1 MRETRYLSHAWGL
14 LTRDRGWYTPILTLS
29 VYMLVPVVGWLVV
42 LGYEMEWAR
51 RVAWGFEGPP
61 QRWGIDIPRCFQS
74 GCRAFVAVLGW
85 CIVWVVLYCAVAMAV
100 TRSYLGPLADA
111 LDTLM
116 LIRMLPWFL
125 LSAWSP
131 VGWPLIVVVSFCT
144 VLTVMVG
151 VRATIY
157 QDSAAG
163 YQISRIVEMIKR
175 DAGGYAKISGLVA
188 LVALV
193 CEFAPLLL
201 SYVLA
206 FIGVFLD
213 LAGGVLFVLFLYP
226 VIFLLMAVYCT
237 VVFLLIHTMVGL
249 WMRQFD
255 VPSWGKSTDSL
266 PAGQRPSSD
275 ARLGSLGGG
284 TSMPRSPTSSG
295 SPSSRGRGQ
304 RISSRGRMP
313 LLRPVPR
320 LGYVPLTSSGAC
332 LHLRDSLAPTKR
344 VLHLLALLMGVTYV
358 LFPTHPLQAIDPR
371 LSILPIRSHLPSRRL
386 RRSPLSRQDPAPLRS
401 PLKRWSP
408 TPRRNPLKRRN
419 STSRRSP
426 LSRQMPRPPWA
437 QRRAGRASARTR
449 ISKS

>member
-29 VYMLVPVVGWLVV
+29 VYMLVPVAGWLVV

-61 QRWGIDIPRCFQS
+61 QRRGIDIPRCFQS

-116 LIRMLPWFL
+116 LIRMLPWLL
-125 LSAWSP
+125 LSVWSP
-131 VGWPLIVVVSFCT
+131 VGWPLIAVVSFCT

-266 PAGQRPSSD
+266 PAGRQPSSD

-284 TSMPRSPTSSG
+284 DQHAALPYQPEQPQHQGPGDQLQGQNTSPAPGAASG
-295 SPSSRGRGQ
+295 VRPPDVEWGLSASAGLSRADQAGTPSSRPVDGGD
-304 RISSRGRMP
+304 ISSFP
-313 LLRPVPR
+313 NASAPSDRPSPIDFTDPV
-320 LGYVPLTSSGAC
+320 
-332 LHLRDSLAPTKR
+332 SLAIEALASQSPQSAGPRTAPQSPQT
-344 VLHLLALLMGVTYV
+344 VESHAASQSSQTAELHAAS
-358 LFPTHPLQAIDPR
+358 Q
-371 LSILPIRSHLPSRRL
+371 
-386 RRSPLSRQDPAPLRS
+386 SPQSADAQ
-401 PLKRWSP
+401 
-408 TPRRNPLKRRN
+408 
-419 STSRRSP
+419 TSLGP
-426 LSRQMPRPPWA
+426 ETNGEDVRPNEG
-437 QRRAGRASARTR
+437 Q
-449 ISKS
+449 

>member
-61 QRWGIDIPRCFQS
+61 QRRGIDIPRCFQS

-116 LIRMLPWFL
+116 LIRMLPWLL

-131 VGWPLIVVVSFCT
+131 VGWPLIAVVSFCT

-201 SYVLA
+201 AQVLA
-206 FIGVFLD
+206 FIGIFLV
-213 LAGGVLFVLFLYP
+213 LAGGVLFVFFLYP

-266 PAGQRPSSD
+266 PAGRRPSSD
-275 ARLGSLGGG
+275 ARLGSLDDWDRYVAQPYQLGQSQLQGQNA
-284 TSMPRSPTSSG
+284 SPAPGAASG
-295 SPSSRGRGQ
+295 VRPPDVEWGLSASAGLSRADQAGIPSS
-304 RISSRGRMP
+304 SSRLADGGDMSP
-313 LLRPVPR
+313 FPNASAPSDRPSPIDPTDSV
-320 LGYVPLTSSGAC
+320 
-332 LHLRDSLAPTKR
+332 SLAIEA
-344 VLHLLALLMGVTYV
+344 LASQSPQSAGPRTAPQSSQTVESHAASQSPQTADTQTSLGETSGEGV
-358 LFPTHPLQAIDPR
+358 
-371 LSILPIRSHLPSRRL
+371 
-386 RRSPLSRQDPAPLRS
+386 
-401 PLKRWSP
+401 
-408 TPRRNPLKRRN
+408 
-419 STSRRSP
+419 
-426 LSRQMPRPPWA
+426 RPNED
-437 QRRAGRASARTR
+437 Q
-449 ISKS
+449 

>member
-61 QRWGIDIPRCFQS
+61 QRRGIDIPRCFQS

-116 LIRMLPWFL
+116 LIRMLPWLL
-125 LSAWSP
+125 LSVWSP
-131 VGWPLIVVVSFCT
+131 VGWPLIAVVSFCT

-201 SYVLA
+201 SYVFA
-206 FIGVFLD
+206 FIGVFLG
-213 LAGGVLFVLFLYP
+213 LAGSVLFVLFLYP

-266 PAGQRPSSD
+266 PAGWRPSSD
-275 ARLGSLGGG
+275 ARLGSLGRGDQHAAQPYQLGQSQHQGPGDQLQGQNTSPAPGAASGVRPPDVEWGLSASAGLSRADQAG
-284 TSMPRSPTSSG
+284 T
-295 SPSSRGRGQ
+295 PSSRPVDGGDIR
-304 RISSRGRMP
+304 SFPNASAP
-313 LLRPVPR
+313 SDRPSPIDFTDPV
-320 LGYVPLTSSGAC
+320 
-332 LHLRDSLAPTKR
+332 SLAIEALASQSPQSAGPRTAPQSPQT
-344 VLHLLALLMGVTYV
+344 VESHAASQSSQTAELHAASQSPQSADAQTSLGPETSGEGV
-358 LFPTHPLQAIDPR
+358 
-371 LSILPIRSHLPSRRL
+371 
-386 RRSPLSRQDPAPLRS
+386 
-401 PLKRWSP
+401 
-408 TPRRNPLKRRN
+408 
-419 STSRRSP
+419 
-426 LSRQMPRPPWA
+426 RPNEG
-437 QRRAGRASARTR
+437 Q
-449 ISKS
+449 

>member
-14 LTRDRGWYTPILTLS
+14 LTRDRGWYTLILTLS
-29 VYMLVPVVGWLVV
+29 VYMLVPVAGWLVV

-51 RVAWGFEGPP
+51 LVAWGFEGPP
-61 QRWGIDIPRCFQS
+61 QRRSIDIPRCFQS

-85 CIVWVVLYCAVAMAV
+85 CIVWVVLYCAVAMVV

-116 LIRMLPWFL
+116 LIRMLPWVL
-125 LSAWSP
+125 LSVWNP
-131 VGWPLIVVVSFCT
+131 VAWPLIVVVSFCT

-201 SYVLA
+201 AQVLA
-206 FIGVFLD
+206 FIGIFLV
-213 LAGGVLFVLFLYP
+213 LAGGVLFVFFLYP

-255 VPSWGKSTDSL
+255 VSSWGKSTDSL
-266 PAGQRPSSD
+266 PAGWRPSSD
-275 ARLGSLGGG
+275 ARLGSLDDWDRYVAQPYQLGQSQLQGQNASPAPGAASGVRPPDVEWGLSASAGLSRADQAG
-284 TSMPRSPTSSG
+284 T
-295 SPSSRGRGQ
+295 PSSRPVDGGD
-304 RISSRGRMP
+304 ISPFPNASAP
-313 LLRPVPR
+313 SDRPSPIDFTDPV
-320 LGYVPLTSSGAC
+320 
-332 LHLRDSLAPTKR
+332 SLAIEA
-344 VLHLLALLMGVTYV
+344 LASQSPQSAGPRTAPQSSQTVESHAASQSPQTADTQTSLGPETSGEGV
-358 LFPTHPLQAIDPR
+358 
-371 LSILPIRSHLPSRRL
+371 
-386 RRSPLSRQDPAPLRS
+386 
-401 PLKRWSP
+401 
-408 TPRRNPLKRRN
+408 
-419 STSRRSP
+419 
-426 LSRQMPRPPWA
+426 RPNEG
-437 QRRAGRASARTR
+437 Q
-449 ISKS
+449 

>member
-29 VYMLVPVVGWLVV
+29 IYMLVPVVGWLVV

-61 QRWGIDIPRCFQS
+61 QRRGIDIPRCFQS

-206 FIGVFLD
+206 FIGVFLG

-284 TSMPRSPTSSG
+284 DQHAAQPYQLGQSQLQGQGPGDQLQGQNASPAPGAASG
-295 SPSSRGRGQ
+295 VRPPDVEWGLSASAGLSRADQAGTPSSRPVDGDDIR
-304 RISSRGRMP
+304 SFPNASAP
-313 LLRPVPR
+313 SDRPSPIDFTDPV
-320 LGYVPLTSSGAC
+320 
-332 LHLRDSLAPTKR
+332 SLAIEALASQSPQSAGSRT
-344 VLHLLALLMGVTYV
+344 VPQSPQTVESHAASQSSQTAELHAASQSPQSADAQTSLGPETSGEGV
-358 LFPTHPLQAIDPR
+358 
-371 LSILPIRSHLPSRRL
+371 
-386 RRSPLSRQDPAPLRS
+386 
-401 PLKRWSP
+401 
-408 TPRRNPLKRRN
+408 
-419 STSRRSP
+419 
-426 LSRQMPRPPWA
+426 RPNED
-437 QRRAGRASARTR
+437 Q
-449 ISKS
+449 

>member
-61 QRWGIDIPRCFQS
+61 QRRGIDIPRCFQS

-100 TRSYLGPLADA
+100 TRSYLGPLADV

-125 LSAWSP
+125 LSVWSP

-206 FIGVFLD
+206 FIGVFLG

-249 WMRQFD
+249 WMRQLD

-284 TSMPRSPTSSG
+284 DQHAALPYQPEQPQHQG
-295 SPSSRGRGQ
+295 
-304 RISSRGRMP
+304 ISSRGRMP

-332 LHLRDSLAPTKR
+332 LHPRDSLAPTKR
-344 VLHLLALLMGVTYV
+344 VSHLLALLMGMTYV

-386 RRSPLSRQDPAPLRS
+386 RRSPFSRQDPAPLRS

-408 TPRRNPLKRRN
+408 TPRRSPLKRW
-419 STSRRSP
+419 SPTLRRSP
-426 LSRQMPRPPWA
+426 LNRQMPRPPWA
-437 QRRAGRASARTR
+437 QRRAGRTSARTR
-449 ISKS
+449 VSKS